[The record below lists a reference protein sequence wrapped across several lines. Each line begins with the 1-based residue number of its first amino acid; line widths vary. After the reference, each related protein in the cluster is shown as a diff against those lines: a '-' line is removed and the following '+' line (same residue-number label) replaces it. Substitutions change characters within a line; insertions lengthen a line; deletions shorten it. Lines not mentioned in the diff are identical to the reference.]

1 MQTRRYSLDG
11 STYTSGKIIRFDLN
25 EKIIVVAN
33 ATGNIRDL
41 NCPDDQMKPNQEII
55 RSRPTAMFAQ
65 FLD

>member
-33 ATGNIRDL
+33 ATGSIQDQ
-41 NCPDDQMKPNQEII
+41 NCPVDH
-55 RSRPTAMFAQ
+55 
-65 FLD
+65 

>member
-33 ATGNIRDL
+33 ATGYIRDQ
-41 NCPDDQMKPNQEII
+41 NCPVDHQEII
-55 RSRPTAMFAQ
+55 RSRPTAKFAQ
-65 FLD
+65 FLE